1 MIYSRLGTVYR
12 VSAHGGRAHVIAT
25 GALPGSTG
33 GMLSPDGTT
42 LALQTDEVTTLNIA
56 NGQQHTVLTAAQ
68 VKALNHDKLA
78 NQISPLAW
86 YPDGTRLLMIALNQ
100 SATHCYT
107 FSIGLD
113 GRGYQRVGP
122 KGLCPIRVTY
132 SGDGSHFA
140 FLLSEHPGRF
150 GQFGILPTAEGPHQ
164 LRGFQIPTH
173 QAQHQPRLEPAHSA
187 ALNTGTGGRAPPH

>member
-1 MIYSRLGTVYR
+1 M
-12 VSAHGGRAHVIAT
+12 
-25 GALPGSTG
+25 LPFFTG
-33 GMLSPDGTT
+33 GLLSPDGTT
-42 LALQTDEVTTLNIA
+42 LALQTNGVTTMDIA
-56 NGQQHTVLTAAQ
+56 NGHRHTVLTAAQ

-78 NQISPLAW
+78 NQVSPLAW

-122 KGLCPIRVTY
+122 KGFCPMRATY

-150 GQFGILPTAEGPHQ
+150 GQFRHPADGRGPSPPP
-164 LRGFQIPTH
+164 RIPNPTH
-173 QAQHQPRLEPAHSA
+173 RAQHQPRLEPAHSPT
-187 ALNTGTGGRAPPH
+187 LNTVPHGRGGGGRRPAPTAIRVRRLLRRLSGR